1 MSSEN
6 IIRRATFNP
15 KVCTYWILSFTI
27 VLTVIVVGIPFLLLW
42 IPLSLYFT
50 KRYLDRMECIL
61 TERDLKVNK
70 GLFVRVEKT
79 IPLEKI
85 TDMGMVQGP
94 LMRYF
99 GIHRLSVETAG
110 QSLEGSLVSLT
121 GIVDVEDFREAVLN
135 QRDRIRDKPGP
146 SVSPPEQSVQ
156 GDSGLLRDISATLVR
171 IEKLLEKQD

>member
-1 MSSEN
+1 M
-6 IIRRATFNP
+6 
-15 KVCTYWILSFTI
+15 SFTI

>member
-1 MSSEN
+1 MSTEK
-6 IIRRATFNP
+6 IIREATFNP

-79 IPLEKI
+79 VPLEKI
-85 TDMGMVQGP
+85 TDLGLIQGP
-94 LMRYF
+94 IMRQF
-99 GIHRLSVETAG
+99 GIHRLNVETAG
-110 QSLEGSLVSLT
+110 QSSEGSLISLT
-121 GIVDVEDFREAVLN
+121 GIVNVEDFREAVLN
-135 QRDRIRDKPGP
+135 QRDRIRDQSGTPA
-146 SVSPPEQSVQ
+146 SAPEPVTQ
-156 GDSGLLRDISATLVR
+156 GDSALLREISGTLVR
-171 IEKLLEKQD
+171 IEKLLERQE